1 MNTFCLLW
9 DGFCIF
15 DGRSS
20 DEALALRKDSHPAGG
35 LPDRDCAMKKKII
48 PILLALV
55 ILFVLLMVI
64 NPGFQEKIYG
74 LIDYLSKWLGI
85 DWGAI
90 RGWRSAKL
98 LLCNDSFALHL

>member
-1 MNTFCLLW
+1 
-9 DGFCIF
+9 
-15 DGRSS
+15 
-20 DEALALRKDSHPAGG
+20 
-35 LPDRDCAMKKKII
+35 MKKKII

-55 ILFVLLMVI
+55 ILFVLLTVI
-64 NPGFQEKIYG
+64 NPGFREKIYVV
-74 LIDYLSKWLGI
+74 IDYLSKWLGI